1 MNNILVGQLNK
12 VNFVEIIESVID
24 KRLTSDIASIGGAE
38 FEAQLTKKLTNK
50 TYKVFTQKMIETLIV
65 NRGIEFVFPNKT
77 FGEVMNSSHEMGN
90 LFYGVD
96 LFCFT
101 VKGGV
106 YTYVDHV
113 SLKTSVSKNQG
124 RVYIVNDGDGD
135 LVPSIVKGEDTQ
147 LGQVVIVNVDLPD
160 SGVGT
165 YQVYYFD
172 GTVND
177 MISGLTPKPF
187 YDGQG
192 RVKPELTFMGLFG
205 KVKKDGKRGDVQ
217 AVKVIN
223 RQNKKEGNKDTS
235 FTRGLT
241 VHPNFLPEFSTLI
254 VSGEFNV
261 GSIMTTVCDEL
272 LSR

>member
-65 NRGIEFVFPNKT
+65 TRGVEFVFPNKT
-77 FGEVMNSSHEMGN
+77 FGEVMNSSHKMGDI
-90 LFYGVD
+90 FYGVD

-113 SLKTSVSKNQG
+113 SLKTSVSQTEN

-135 LVPSIVKGEDTQ
+135 LVPSIIKGEDTH

-177 MISGLTPKPF
+177 MVSGLTPQPF

-192 RVKPELTFMGLFG
+192 RVKPELTFMGPFG
-205 KVKKDGKRGDVQ
+205 GVKKNGKNRQVQ
-217 AVKVIN
+217 AVKVVN
-223 RQNKKEGNKDTS
+223 RQNKKEGTKDTS

-241 VHPNFLPEFSTLI
+241 VHPNFLPEFTTLI
-254 VSGEFNV
+254 VSGTFSV
-261 GSIMTTVCDEL
+261 SSILNSVCDEL